1 MRPSIGT
8 SKTGGFRGV
17 IYRLSAFLSGL
28 PDMVLHVL
36 IPVGTHWDV

>member
-8 SKTGGFRGV
+8 SKTGGFRD
-17 IYRLSAFLSGL
+17 ITYRLSAFLSGL
-28 PDMVLHVL
+28 PDTVLHVL